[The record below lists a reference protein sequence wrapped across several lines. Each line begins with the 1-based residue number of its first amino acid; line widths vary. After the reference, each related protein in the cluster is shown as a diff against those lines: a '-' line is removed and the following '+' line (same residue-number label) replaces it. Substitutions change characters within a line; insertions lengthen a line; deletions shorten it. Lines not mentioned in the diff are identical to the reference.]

1 MENDILKSINNLT
14 IDKKFAIGND
24 LVFIPDFR
32 SSLTSLFK
40 NKVYTPDEIAYC
52 DLFDDS
58 LLHYASTWAAKE
70 AVYKAIKQLNQ
81 GAIGWKKIE
90 IIRKK
95 IGGQPQVIFH
105 RQPADTFNISL
116 TISHDGQYAWAIAIV
131 ENL

>member
-1 MENDILKSINNLT
+1 MENDILKSISSLT
-14 IDKKFAIGND
+14 NDKKFAIGND

-58 LLHYASTWAAKE
+58 LLRYASTWAAKE
-70 AVYKAIKQLNQ
+70 AVYKAIKQLSPA
-81 GAIGWKKIE
+81 AIGWKKIE

-95 IGGQPQVIFH
+95 ISGQPRVIFH
-105 RQPADTFNISL
+105 QQPDHIFNISL

-131 ENL
+131 EIP